1 MEEPLAIPASISYRQ
16 LQALAHNA
24 PAEITPVASGATSET
39 GAPGETAALEA
50 ALEAWS
56 RASQQLLQT
65 LQQSGPAVA
74 EGRAPRQLMALGA
87 LQAHVAMGLQALA
100 SSRRPQG

>member
-16 LQALAHNA
+16 LQALAQNA
-24 PAEITPVASGATSET
+24 AAEHPAIGSADSQD
-39 GAPGETAALEA
+39 TAALDA

-65 LQQSGPAVA
+65 LQQSGPGLA

-100 SSRRPQG
+100 SSRRAQG

>member
-1 MEEPLAIPASISYRQ
+1 MEEPLPIPAAISYRQ
-16 LQALAHNA
+16 LQDFAQ
-24 PAEITPVASGATSET
+24 
-39 GAPGETAALEA
+39 GAPSEVTAIRTSSDGETAALDS
-50 ALEAWS
+50 ALETWS

-65 LQQSGPAVA
+65 LQQAGPALA

-100 SSRRPQG
+100 SSRRSQG

>member
-16 LQALAHNA
+16 LQNLAQSA
-24 PAEITPVASGATSET
+24 PADVTPISASSDSEM
-39 GAPGETAALEA
+39 ANLDN

-65 LQQSGPAVA
+65 LQQTGPAVA

>member
-16 LQALAHNA
+16 LQTFAQSAQADAA
-24 PAEITPVASGATSET
+24 PIAAAAGSGT
-39 GAPGETAALEA
+39 TAIDS

-65 LQQSGPAVA
+65 LQQAGLAVA

>member
-1 MEEPLAIPASISYRQ
+1 MEEPFAVPTSISYRR
-16 LQALAHNA
+16 LQTLAQSA
-24 PAEITPVASGATSET
+24 PADLTPVNAGPDS
-39 GAPGETAALEA
+39 ETAALES

-56 RASQQLLQT
+56 RASQQLLQV
-65 LQQSGPAVA
+65 LQQAGPAVA

-87 LQAHVAMGLQALA
+87 LQAHVAMGLKALV

>member
-1 MEEPLAIPASISYRQ
+1 MEEPLFIPASISYRD
-16 LQALAHNA
+16 LQAFAQNA
-24 PAEITPVASGATSET
+24 PAEPVPPTPAAADDTTS
-39 GAPGETAALEA
+39 LDA

-56 RASQQLLQT
+56 HASQQLLAT
-65 LQQSGPAVA
+65 LNQAGPAIA

-100 SSRRPQG
+100 SSGRPQN

>member
-16 LQALAHNA
+16 LQNLAQSA
-24 PAEITPVASGATSET
+24 PADVTPISASSDSEM
-39 GAPGETAALEA
+39 ANLDN

-65 LQQSGPAVA
+65 LQQAGPAVA
-74 EGRAPRQLMALGA
+74 EGRGPRQLMALGA

>member
-16 LQALAHNA
+16 LQALAQSA
-24 PAEITPVASGATSET
+24 PADAAPLDGTSGCE
-39 GAPGETAALEA
+39 PTALDS

-56 RASQQLLQT
+56 LASQQLLAT
-65 LQQSGPAVA
+65 LQQAGP
-74 EGRAPRQLMALGA
+74 ALGA

>member
-1 MEEPLAIPASISYRQ
+1 MEEPFAIPTSISYRE
-16 LQALAHNA
+16 LQALAQNA
-24 PAEITPVASGATSET
+24 PLEVTPHSD
-39 GAPGETAALEA
+39 AADHDRAAVEA

-65 LQQSGPAVA
+65 LQQAGPAMA